1 MKHSTWL
8 QNHTPTHAL
17 DGKTPYE
24 MRHGKKPYLAGI
36 QEFRTAAYMKDL
48 DVGKLD
54 PKARIGRFVGY
65 DSESKGYRIYWP
77 KQKSISV
84 EWNVVFNVSDI
95 TLEEVN
101 VPIPMDALA
110 EGERDK
116 VIQSPKL
123 SPSSE
128 KSDSQI
134 EPENEHEVGEE
145 PEKVPFPL
153 ENPPPEELAQEA
165 PSTPVQ
171 CHAERL
177 RDKPTQ
183 HPGFYKD
190 QMARMA
196 HLEAHATC
204 QFMEEEVHDSVSIS
218 NESDDLDN
226 VDLLPEFNAFTVFDA
241 LSSSI
246 GSEPKMLDEVFNSLK
261 ANEWGATY
269 KYELNQ
275 LKSMGAW
282 EVVDLPEGEKVI
294 PYQIIFKEKLDG
306 EGKIQTYRV
315 WIVAG
320 GHKQIA
326 RKLYDET
333 FTVAAKRLQ
342 FE

>member
-1 MKHSTWL
+1 
-8 QNHTPTHAL
+8 
-17 DGKTPYE
+17 
-24 MRHGKKPYLAGI
+24 
-36 QEFRTAAYMKDL
+36 MKDL
-48 DVGKLD
+48 DAGKLD
-54 PKARIGRFVGY
+54 LKACIGRFVSY

-84 EWNVVFNVSDI
+84 EQNVVFNMNDV
-95 TLEEVN
+95 TLEEDN

-116 VIQSPKL
+116 VIQSPKP

-128 KSDSQI
+128 KSDNQT
-134 EPENEHEVGEE
+134 EPENKPEVGEE
-145 PEKVPFPL
+145 PEKVPFPS
-153 ENPPPEELAQEA
+153 ENPPSEDSAQEA
-165 PSTPVQ
+165 PSTPVK

-177 RDKPTQ
+177 RDKPAQ

-204 QFMEEEVHDSVSIS
+204 QFMEEEVHNSVSTS
-218 NESDDLDN
+218 NEPKDLDN
-226 VDLLPEFNAFTVFDA
+226 VDPPPEFNAFTVFDA
-241 LSSSI
+241 LSSSV
-246 GSEPKMLDEVFNSLK
+246 GSEPKMLDEAFNGLK
-261 ANEWGATY
+261 ANEWRATY
-269 KYELNQ
+269 EYELNQ
-275 LKSMGAW
+275 LKLMGAW

-294 PYQIIFKEKLDG
+294 PYQIVFKEKLDS

-326 RKLYDET
+326 GKLYNEI
-333 FTVAAKRLQ
+333 FAVAAKVPSI
-342 FE
+342 